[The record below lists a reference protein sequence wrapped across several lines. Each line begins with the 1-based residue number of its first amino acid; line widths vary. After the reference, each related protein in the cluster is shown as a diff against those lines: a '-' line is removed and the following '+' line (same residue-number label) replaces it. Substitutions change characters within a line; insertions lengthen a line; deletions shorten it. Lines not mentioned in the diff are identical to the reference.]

1 MGELL
6 VDLFGEKVKN
16 KWEIKSGFLK
26 SLSGRAGPRVDRVH
40 IVTLSSLNPKFLLQ
54 RLFIFVVDIHR
65 LLP

>member
-1 MGELL
+1 MGEFL
-6 VDLFGEKVKN
+6 VDLFGEEVKN
-16 KWEIKSGFLK
+16 KWKIMSGFSK
-26 SLSGRAGPRVDRVH
+26 SLSGRTSPQLDRVH